1 MIAGFLAVARRG
13 HPVNGR
19 DLTVLRASVYAAWG
33 QFSVKSSKSL
43 LVASLARAGRAEA

>member
-1 MIAGFLAVARRG
+1 VIAGFLAVARRG

-33 QFSVKSSKSL
+33 QL
-43 LVASLARAGRAEA
+43 GLVLTLITAAG